1 MRTRGTCACH
11 DSHVTRHSPHTT
23 YCTPHTVH
31 PGVTL
36 RNPTLTDQYLNYDFG
51 SGILLGNLN
60 GFGYDQYFV
69 DVDSLI
75 SYFRYVYNPESNTY
89 SPDQSALREGRLF
102 VAPIKPEKVKTLEL
116 GFRTTLWE
124 KLYIDASYYYSIYRD
139 FIGYQIGAS
148 YTTAGSTRVAT
159 EEDVEYGWATN
170 AGDTIDNYFDIL
182 QPSIQGYRLAVNAK
196 GRVNRDKIMIKKISI

>member
-1 MRTRGTCACH
+1 MEKKSNF
-11 DSHVTRHSPHTT
+11 DYLFSPAGSI
-23 YCTPHTVH
+23 VWKASEKDLLRFSFSSA
-31 PGVTL
+31 L

-89 SPDQSALREGRLF
+89 SPDQSALREGKLV

-116 GFRTTLWE
+116 GLV
-124 KLYIDASYYYSIYRD
+124 L
-139 FIGYQIGAS
+139 
-148 YTTAGSTRVAT
+148 
-159 EEDVEYGWATN
+159 
-170 AGDTIDNYFDIL
+170 
-182 QPSIQGYRLAVNAK
+182 
-196 GRVNRDKIMIKKISI
+196 